1 MFGEKFHENRRWPK
15 YCASCRELLV
25 SLLQG
30 EAIQPSLRPHTP
42 RSASTMGILTPHCS
56 FFCNCHLWKFG
67 YAHMGGMRSWIIW
80 LAALHYQVGRYLRF
94 ERRKYGSDQS
104 WFKGSA
110 PTECSTQ
117 RQATLVRC
125 RVFIPCTSDI
135 REWSHTCIWL
145 SCRCSRKLSLVEGR
159 FSKWV

>member
-1 MFGEKFHENRRWPK
+1 MKSSTENRCWPK

-25 SLLQG
+25 PLFQG

-42 RSASTMGILTPHCS
+42 CSASTMGILTVCS

-67 YAHMGGMRSWIIW
+67 YAHMGGMRSWITW

-117 RQATLVRC
+117 RQTTLVRC
-125 RVFIPCTSDI
+125 RALASFHALHISYQRVEPYMYISFI
-135 REWSHTCIWL
+135 
-145 SCRCSRKLSLVEGR
+145 LVPM
-159 FSKWV
+159 SIYS